1 MRLLGNGLCLAEH
14 YEDALSVQEAQLSMM
29 RRLGTDEQ
37 SILVTQS
44 NIANTYDALG
54 RFEEALSMRQD
65 TYSGWL
71 KLKGDAHE
79 ETLREATSCAITLSN
94 LQRYAEAKALLLKT
108 IPVALRVLGEGH
120 DHTLRMRSVYA
131 ETLYIDPGATLA
143 DLREAVTTLEETERM
158 ARRVFGG
165 AHPITGGIEAAL
177 RDARAVLRAREA
189 PPGES

>member
-1 MRLLGNGLCLAEH
+1 
-14 YEDALSVQEAQLSMM
+14 
-29 RRLGTDEQ
+29 
-37 SILVTQS
+37 
-44 NIANTYDALG
+44 
-54 RFEEALSMRQD
+54 MRQD

-71 KLKGDAHE
+71 KLTGDAHE
-79 ETLREATSCAITLSN
+79 ETLREATSCAITLAN

-131 ETLYIDPGATLA
+131 ETLYIDPGARLA

>member
-1 MRLLGNGLCLAEH
+1 
-14 YEDALSVQEAQLSMM
+14 
-29 RRLGTDEQ
+29 
-37 SILVTQS
+37 
-44 NIANTYDALG
+44 
-54 RFEEALSMRQD
+54 MRQD

-79 ETLREATSCAITLSN
+79 ETLREATSCAITLAN

-165 AHPITGGIEAAL
+165 THPLTTQMEQAL
-177 RDARAVLRAREA
+177 REVREGLGTREA
-189 PPGES
+189 PPRES

>member
-1 MRLLGNGLCLAEH
+1 MRAMH
-14 YEDALSVQEAQLSMM
+14 PM
-29 RRLGTDEQ
+29 R
-37 SILVTQS
+37 
-44 NIANTYDALG
+44 
-54 RFEEALSMRQD
+54 
-65 TYSGWL
+65 
-71 KLKGDAHE
+71 
-79 ETLREATSCAITLSN
+79 TLRSARRNRRPNRGAITLAN